1 MLRVR
6 TRVLVNATFPPDI
19 KWKTSEQPCTSTQ
32 LGRVATLINDPDSAS
47 YGMAFRLKDKTAN
60 SALEYLN
67 MRESKLGGYV
77 THTTMFYPRDD
88 STEPFSV
95 VLFTATSENELWL
108 GEAPLEEIADQVNG
122 ISEIRSQVGQPQN
135 PSLDFRAIHPHMQ

>member
-1 MLRVR
+1 M
-6 TRVLVNATFPPDI
+6 
-19 KWKTSEQPCTSTQ
+19 
-32 LGRVATLINDPDSAS
+32 ATLIDDLDSAS
-47 YGMAFRLKDKTAN
+47 HGMAFQLKDKTAN

-108 GEAPLEEIADQVNG
+108 GEAPLEEIAEQVNG
-122 ISEIRSQVGQPQN
+122 ISEIS
-135 PSLDFRAIHPHMQ
+135 S